1 MVKKSVSFSDTDTV
15 QTYHLT
21 PVERFDKMIC
31 SLTIKR
37 FRKIYVK
44 EKRAAMTKRE
54 FLIKAKAKLNLK
66 ARVKKLNEQIYKRK

>member
-1 MVKKSVSFSDTDTV
+1 MVKKSVSFSDTNTV

-21 PVERFDKMIC
+21 PVERVDKMIY
-31 SLTIKR
+31 SLAVKK

-44 EKRAAMTKRE
+44 EKRATMTRKE
-54 FLIKAKAKLNLK
+54 FLLKAKAKLNLK